1 MELRTTDISSQAEA
15 DRFYRQVLRILTEA
29 QVPFLLG
36 GAYAF
41 SRYTGI
47 IRETKD
53 LDLFARPSDCPRI
66 LELFSQIGCHTE
78 IAASH
83 WLGKIACNDN
93 YVDIIF
99 NSANGVGE
107 VDDIW
112 YEYAVPE
119 TVLDVPVL
127 LCPPEETICSKAFV
141 MARNRYDGA
150 DVAHLLLACGKTL
163 DWSRLL
169 QRFGAHWRVLYSHL
183 ILFGFIYPGERSHI
197 PAWVMQDL
205 AQRLQQE
212 VESPDAEEKICQGT
226 LLAAM
231 QYGADVEVWGYEDG
245 RIAPNGTLTEE
256 EVAEWTE
263 HLKAEEGEKTEKAK
277 A

>member
-1 MELRTTDISSQAEA
+1 
-15 DRFYRQVLRILTEA
+15 
-29 QVPFLLG
+29 
-36 GAYAF
+36 
-41 SRYTGI
+41 
-47 IRETKD
+47 
-53 LDLFARPSDCPRI
+53 
-66 LELFSQIGCHTE
+66 
-78 IAASH
+78 
-83 WLGKIACNDN
+83 
-93 YVDIIF
+93 
-99 NSANGVGE
+99 
-107 VDDIW
+107 
-112 YEYAVPE
+112 
-119 TVLDVPVL
+119 
-127 LCPPEETICSKAFV
+127 
-141 MARNRYDGA
+141 
-150 DVAHLLLACGKTL
+150 
-163 DWSRLL
+163 
-169 QRFGAHWRVLYSHL
+169 VLYSHL